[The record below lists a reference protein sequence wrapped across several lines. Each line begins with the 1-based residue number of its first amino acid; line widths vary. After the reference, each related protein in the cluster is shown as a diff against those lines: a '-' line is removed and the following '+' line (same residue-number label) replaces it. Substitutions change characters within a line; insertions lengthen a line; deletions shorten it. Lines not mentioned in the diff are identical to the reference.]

1 MKDLYKTYEEPIMT
15 DKEFEKYMRELLED
29 VDKAR
34 HVISAIL
41 DNNQISPMAGLIA
54 LKTLQ
59 RQVSEAMDEPDVKAS
74 NALVDVI
81 WEDCLEPQMGDLK
94 RELRGEYH

>member
-1 MKDLYKTYEEPIMT
+1 
-15 DKEFEKYMRELLED
+15 
-29 VDKAR
+29 
-34 HVISAIL
+34 
-41 DNNQISPMAGLIA
+41 MAGLIA

-81 WEDCLEPQMGDLK
+81 WEDCLEPQMEDLK
-94 RELRGEYH
+94 RDLQREYH